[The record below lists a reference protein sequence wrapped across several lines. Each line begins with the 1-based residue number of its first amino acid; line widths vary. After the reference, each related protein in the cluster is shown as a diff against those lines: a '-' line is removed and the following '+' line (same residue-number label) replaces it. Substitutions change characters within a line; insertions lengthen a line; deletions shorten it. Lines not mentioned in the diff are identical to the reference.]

1 MNTNASRIFAW
12 LRGSYRL
19 FDRRFGGWLYDWLFL
34 LGRIAWIAVVGL
46 TLGLFTAGI
55 PARYAELLRVAER
68 NGRLLA
74 ALGSNT
80 EFYAGYFTALDL
92 AIVLAHVLLAA
103 LIFWRRSD
111 DGMALLAA
119 ITLVTMPLAVVK
131 AVVPTAGALRP
142 LANCVI
148 YIGLV
153 CSVVLLYLF
162 PDGRFTP
169 RWTRIPA
176 ILWAVVSLPA
186 VFWPASPIS
195 FAAWPAP
202 IPFIVLLAWAG
213 SGLYAQVYR
222 YRHASSPVQR
232 QQTKWAALGLVG
244 AILGPFGYFTPFLS
258 LPSLSQ
264 ASLPRLFYYLA
275 DPAIFKVLLLGQL
288 VGFALFTAG
297 LLLFPLLFA
306 IAILRYQLF
315 EIDILINRTLVYGA
329 LTLALALV
337 YVGSVVI
344 LQQLFRTLIGQESR
358 LAIVVSTL
366 AIAALFNPLR
376 QRIQQFID
384 RRFYRHKYDAAQ
396 TLARFSART
405 RDQVELASLASEM
418 LAAVEET
425 LQPAHVSLWLCTPK
439 RDRVTG

>member
-1 MNTNASRIFAW
+1 MIDGPQQRQLDDHLPQPGVAASDR
-12 LRGSYRL
+12 LRG
-19 FDRRFGGWLYDWLFL
+19 WVFL
-34 LGRIAWIAVVGL
+34 LGRIAWIAVAGL
-46 TLGLFTAGI
+46 TLGLFAAGV
-55 PARYAELLRVAER
+55 PMRYDELLRVAER
-68 NGRLLA
+68 NERLLA
-74 ALGSNT
+74 ALGSSA

-103 LIFWRRSD
+103 LIFWRRSN

-119 ITLVTMPLAVVK
+119 LTLVTMPLAVVK

-142 LANCVI
+142 LANGVI

-153 CSVVLLYLF
+153 CSVGLLYLF

-169 RWTRIPA
+169 RWTRVPA
-176 ILWAVVSLPA
+176 ILWAAVSLPA
-186 VFWPASPIS
+186 VFWPDSLAS

-202 IPFIVLLAWAG
+202 IPFAVLLAWAA
-213 SGLYAQVYR
+213 SGLYAQVHR
-222 YRHASSPVQR
+222 YRHTSSPVQR

-275 DPAIFKVLLLGQL
+275 DPAIFKVLLLAQL
-288 VGFALFTAG
+288 AGFALFSAG

-306 IAILRYQLF
+306 IAILRYRLF

-337 YVGSVVI
+337 YAGSVVV
-344 LQQLFRTLIGQESR
+344 LQQFFRALIGQDSR
-358 LAIVVSTL
+358 LAIVASTL

-376 QRIQQFID
+376 RRIQQFID

-396 TLARFSART
+396 TLARFGART
-405 RDQVELASLASEM
+405 RDQVDLASLASEM
-418 LAAVEET
+418 LAAVEEA
-425 LQPAHVSLWLCTPK
+425 LQPAHVSLWLSVPN
-439 RDRVTG
+439 RDK

>member
-1 MNTNASRIFAW
+1 MRITTSRLFAW
-12 LRGSYRL
+12 LRGSYSI
-19 FDRRFGGWLYDWLFL
+19 FDWLFL
-34 LGRIAWIAVVGL
+34 LGRIAWVVVAGL

-68 NGRLLA
+68 SERLLL
-74 ALGSNT
+74 ALGSST
-80 EFYAGYFTALDL
+80 QFYAGYFTALDL

-103 LIFWRRSD
+103 LIFWRRSND
-111 DGMALLAA
+111 AIALLAA

-131 AVVPTAGALRP
+131 AVVPAAGALRP
-142 LANCVI
+142 LANGVI
-148 YIGLV
+148 YVGLV
-153 CSVVLLYLF
+153 CSVGLLYLF
-162 PDGRFTP
+162 PDGRFMP
-169 RWTRIPA
+169 RWMRVPA
-176 ILWAVVSLPA
+176 ILWALVNLPA
-186 VFWPASPIS
+186 MFWPASPLS

-202 IPFIVLLAWAG
+202 IPFLVLLAWAV

-222 YRHASSPVQR
+222 YRHISSLVQR

-275 DPAIFKVLLLGQL
+275 NPAIFKLLLLGQL
-288 VGFALFTAG
+288 AGFALFTAG

-306 IAILRYQLF
+306 IAILRYRLF

-337 YVGSVVI
+337 YAGSVVV
-344 LQQLFRTLIGQESR
+344 LQQLFRALIGQESQ

-376 QRIQQFID
+376 RRIQQFID
-384 RRFYRHKYDAAQ
+384 RRFYRHKYNAAQ
-396 TLARFSART
+396 TLSRFGART
-405 RDQVELASLASEM
+405 RDQVDLAALAGEM
-418 LAAVEET
+418 LAAVQET
-425 LQPAHVSLWLCTPK
+425 LQPAHVSLWLCATK
-439 RDRVTG
+439 REQQAARRDTMTR

>member
-1 MNTNASRIFAW
+1 MIDGSQRQMDDLSRQPEDAAGER
-12 LRGSYRL
+12 LR
-19 FDRRFGGWLYDWLFL
+19 DWLFL
-34 LGRIAWIAVVGL
+34 LGRIAWIAVAGL
-46 TLGLFTAGI
+46 TLGLFGAGV

-68 NGRLLA
+68 NERLLA
-74 ALGSNT
+74 ALGSSAQ
-80 EFYAGYFTALDL
+80 FYAGYFTALDL

-103 LIFWRRSD
+103 LIFWRRSND
-111 DGMALLAA
+111 RMALLAA

-131 AVVPTAGALRP
+131 AVVPAAGALRP
-142 LANCVI
+142 LADGVI

-153 CSVVLLYLF
+153 CSVGLLYLF

-169 RWTRIPA
+169 RWTRVLA
-176 ILWAVVSLPA
+176 ILWAAITLPA
-186 VFWPASPIS
+186 VFWPASPAS

-202 IPFIVLLAWAG
+202 IPFIVLLTWAG
-213 SGLYAQVYR
+213 SGLYAQIYR
-222 YRHASSPVQR
+222 YRHASSAVQR
-232 QQTKWAALGLVG
+232 QQTKWAALGLGG

-275 DPAIFKVLLLGQL
+275 DPAIFKLLLLGQL
-288 VGFALFTAG
+288 AGFALFTAG

-306 IAILRYQLF
+306 IAILRYRLF
-315 EIDILINRTLVYGA
+315 EIDIIINRTLVYAA

-337 YVGSVVI
+337 YAGSVVV
-344 LQQLFRTLIGQESR
+344 LQQLFRALIGQESR

-376 QRIQQFID
+376 RRIQQFID

-396 TLARFSART
+396 TLVRFGART
-405 RDQVELASLASEM
+405 RDQVDLASLAGEM

-425 LQPAHVSLWLCTPK
+425 FQPAHASLWLCTPK
-439 RDRVTG
+439 REVSRGS